1 MAFDVRNKMKTLLIS
16 FIIFLSALSLRATPQ
31 AGDQLALEKDKKVW
45 IHKFTLSEA
54 ADKKLDDWKEAKGYS
69 GVSSTA
75 NYDGFYA
82 SLELREGKLFLTKL
96 SVDAHSEKIGFFE
109 AEVPLSEIFAKK
121 DAVPADWFSGELW
134 EFYGESKGYTHFK
147 SDVRIYVIEK
157 GRLVETKEKKSTEL
171 K

>member
-1 MAFDVRNKMKTLLIS
+1 M
-16 FIIFLSALSLRATPQ
+16 
-31 AGDQLALEKDKKVW
+31 EKDKKVW
-45 IHKFTLSEA
+45 VHNFTLSDA
-54 ADKKLDDWKEAKGYS
+54 ADKKLDAWKDARGYR

-96 SVDAHSEKIGFFE
+96 EVDAHSEKKGFFA
-109 AEVPLSEIFAKK
+109 AEVPLPDIFGKK
-121 DAVPADWFSGELW
+121 DAVPADWFSGELL
-134 EFYGESKGYTHFK
+134 EFFGESKGYTHFK
-147 SDVRIYVIEK
+147 SDVRIYVIKK